1 MPKTAIAKTELK
13 KKISLLPEERIK
25 EVRTFIDFILA
36 QSEMD
41 TPKRVSL
48 RGIWK
53 NKGFEKITDLGAEL
67 KKLRHEMNDSTL
79 NRKF

>member
-1 MPKTAIAKTELK
+1 MPKTAIAKTELN